1 MAMNSYKI
9 LFNGKQKKKKHIKD
23 AMKTVKE
30 FNFSFDF
37 VNRSGHKASNRV
49 VGERVC
55 KHKYSAY
62 CVDDIDDVSPNEE
75 CSDMTPHNAV
85 ASEASENGVPAG
97 KL

>member
-1 MAMNSYKI
+1 
-9 LFNGKQKKKKHIKD
+9 
-23 AMKTVKE
+23 MKTVKE
-30 FNFSFDF
+30 FLFDF

>member
-1 MAMNSYKI
+1 M
-9 LFNGKQKKKKHIKD
+9 GKQNLSPFIC
-23 AMKTVKE
+23 
-30 FNFSFDF
+30 DF
-37 VNRSGHKASNRV
+37 IDRSGHKASNRV

-85 ASEASENGVPAG
+85 TSEASENGVPAG
-97 KL
+97 NKQKSEGL